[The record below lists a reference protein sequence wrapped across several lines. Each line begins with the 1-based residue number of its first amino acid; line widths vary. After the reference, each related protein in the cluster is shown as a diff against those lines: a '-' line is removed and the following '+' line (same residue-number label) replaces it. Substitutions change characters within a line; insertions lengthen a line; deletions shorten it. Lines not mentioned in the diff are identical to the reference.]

1 MTLFL
6 SPIPASVRAVWLISI
21 IAAAGA
27 LSGSVLSDDATVRPP
42 TPTSFA
48 WFEIWI
54 DTGGLPLSAWQ
65 AELTLLTP
73 GGLIAGVE
81 GGDSPVFSEP
91 PYYDPRALR
100 AERAVLA
107 AFSTAGQSSLP
118 RGRCR
123 VATVHAEIPAGAE
136 PVAALVLEAAAG
148 PDGVEFEVTASI
160 IPGR

>member
-1 MTLFL
+1 MMLSLAPMRARARALLILAVITTAGTLC
-6 SPIPASVRAVWLISI
+6 
-21 IAAAGA
+21 
-27 LSGSVLSDDATVRPP
+27 GSVLSDDATVRPP
-42 TPTSFA
+42 TPTSFV

-81 GGDSPVFSEP
+81 GGDSPASSEP
-91 PYYDPRALR
+91 PHYDPRALR

-107 AFSTAGQSSLP
+107 AFSTAEESSLP

-123 VATVHAEIPAGAE
+123 VATIHAEIPAGAE
-136 PVAALVLEAAAG
+136 PVAAFVLEAAAG

-160 IPGR
+160 IPGK